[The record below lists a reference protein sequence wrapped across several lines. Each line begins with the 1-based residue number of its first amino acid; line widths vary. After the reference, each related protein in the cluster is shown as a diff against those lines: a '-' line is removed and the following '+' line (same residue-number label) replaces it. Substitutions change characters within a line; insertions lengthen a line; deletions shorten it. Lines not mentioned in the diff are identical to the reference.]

1 MVPCSLPPWMLK
13 KLNDR
18 LHVQADANLKECGL
32 TFSQMRVLK
41 VLRKNGG
48 QASQKMIEEELGVA
62 HPTVVGIVGRLE
74 KNGFVSC
81 YMDPAD
87 RRSKIVCETE
97 KALENHRKHKKQM
110 LEVETRLLAGFS
122 EDEVRELKRMLRH
135 LYQKME

>member
-1 MVPCSLPPWMLK
+1 MY
-13 KLNDR
+13 R
-18 LHVQADANLKECGL
+18 QECGL

-122 EDEVRELKRMLRH
+122 EDEIRELKRMLRH
-135 LYQKME
+135 LYQNME